1 MDIKLG
7 NAVEEEEAPLASSD
21 ACDRAICC
29 ACVTSCGSAFSL
41 GAYAISLQ
49 SSHSSQCDRSCA
61 PCGVY
66 HGVGSWNDAVH
77 GRQEVVH
84 GFCPACH
91 SPLSLDQH
99 DGPMTLL
106 RGVISCDGAPGVGDS
121 PAP

>member
-1 MDIKLG
+1 MQLKKKKR
-7 NAVEEEEAPLASSD
+7 APLASSD

-29 ACVTSCGSAFSL
+29 AYATSCGSAFSP
-41 GAYAISLQ
+41 GAYAISLK
-49 SSHSSQCDRSCA
+49 SSHSSQCVRSCA

-91 SPLSLDQH
+91 SPLSLHQH
-99 DGPMTLL
+99 DGPMPLL
-106 RGVISCDGAPGVGDS
+106 RGVISCDGAPGAGDS